1 MQVYS
6 RKTPDEIDEEIAE
19 RVANGELEEAPEDGT
34 LKDLIDPLKLVRS
47 LPVQLRESAEN
58 GVFRL
63 AVPLHPGSGVPD
75 ALHADPGQVV
85 RLVYLDKRHLGEDS
99 LTRTAEA
106 RVIEGNLGEMR
117 VTRTEISDEELQLK
131 TKLRTATALTQVGNH
146 YKEFGLKEK
155 ADLKYG
161 EALIV
166 CEGILEE
173 APKGRRQ
180 TP

>member
-1 MQVYS
+1 MLLKEVLVIGNGIARIADGTYQHDLQAAVLGKRLHLQVSDADHDLTPQADRLEATVQVYS

-19 RVANGELEEAPEDGT
+19 RVATGELEEAPEDGT

-85 RLVYLDKRHLGEDS
+85 RLVYLDKRHLGEDW
-99 LTRTAEA
+99 
-106 RVIEGNLGEMR
+106 GG
-117 VTRTEISDEELQLK
+117 
-131 TKLRTATALTQVGNH
+131 
-146 YKEFGLKEK
+146 
-155 ADLKYG
+155 ADRP
-161 EALIV
+161 V
-166 CEGILEE
+166 H
-173 APKGRRQ
+173 GRASMDD
-180 TP
+180 PAAV